1 MISVVVMFFA
11 ASMLF
16 SPVMLEGKRLNQ
28 GDTQNNIGMAKE
40 ARDVQQREGE
50 VPHWT
55 DSMFGGMPTTQITGT
70 DIGTAPWWTWMA
82 IRKVLPIEV
91 GTIVV
96 AMLSA
101 YVLGLCL
108 GLSPWLSLL
117 LGLGFGLSS
126 LNVLYL
132 SAGHA
137 TKVRAIATMPGVL
150 AGVILAYRGRMWAGA
165 GVAAWFAAL
174 HLAADHVQMTYYLLF
189 LLGAVSVAAWIRA
202 GLNGEGIKV
211 AKTTGVLI
219 GGSSGL
225 NVHGAAVLSGKIE
238 EGVIVTVL
246 PDSGFKYLSKVYNDD
261 WMRAQ
266 GWLK

>member
-1 MISVVVMFFA
+1 MSSTDFRSLLPSAVPHLISVVVMFFA

-82 IRKVLPIEV
+82 IRKVIPIEV

-137 TKVRAIATMPGVL
+137 L
-150 AGVILAYRGRMWAGA
+150 
-165 GVAAWFAAL
+165 
-174 HLAADHVQMTYYLLF
+174 
-189 LLGAVSVAAWIRA
+189 S
-202 GLNGEGIKV
+202 
-211 AKTTGVLI
+211 LI
-219 GGSSGL
+219 
-225 NVHGAAVLSGKIE
+225 HI
-238 EGVIVTVL
+238 
-246 PDSGFKYLSKVYNDD
+246 
-261 WMRAQ
+261 
-266 GWLK
+266 

>member
-1 MISVVVMFFA
+1 MFFA

-40 ARDVQQREGE
+40 AAMCNSKRARSRIDY
-50 VPHWT
+50 
-55 DSMFGGMPTTQITGT
+55 SMFGGMPTTQITGT
-70 DIGTAPWWTWMA
+70 DIDRAVVDVDGDS
-82 IRKVLPIEV
+82 KVIPIEV

-137 TKVRAIATMPGVL
+137 TKVWPSPPCPACW
-150 AGVILAYRGRMWAGA
+150 RGSSWPTVGA
-165 GVAAWFAAL
+165 CGRVRVWRLAL
-174 HLAADHVQMTYYLLF
+174 HFGGRPRPNDLLPPVF
-189 LLGAVSVAAWIRA
+189 LCAVSVAVRIRA
-202 GLNGEGIKV
+202 GLNGEGVKV
-211 AKTTGVLI
+211 AKTTGVLALQDCCP
-219 GGSSGL
+219 SCR
-225 NVHGAAVLSGKIE
+225 K
-238 EGVIVTVL
+238 
-246 PDSGFKYLSKVYNDD
+246 
-261 WMRAQ
+261 RAN
-266 GWLK
+266 WP